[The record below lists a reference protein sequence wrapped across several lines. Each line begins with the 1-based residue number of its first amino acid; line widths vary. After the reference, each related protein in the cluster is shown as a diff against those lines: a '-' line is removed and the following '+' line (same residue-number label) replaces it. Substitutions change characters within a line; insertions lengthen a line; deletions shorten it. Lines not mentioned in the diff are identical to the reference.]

1 MRWVVWGASRD
12 YSPRKDA
19 FLRNPKVSASFK
31 HPLTAC
37 VKNVDH
43 VCLFLE
49 VWNIEGTQWGMTTV
63 ALLSGFLQGA
73 VVDVDHV
80 KKKGT
85 RAMLVWSDNQHF
97 RFICINVWHA
107 WFRENMGTFSACC
120 IVKCYRISSPKN
132 RWKIGWS
139 LVIGKTAL

>member
-1 MRWVVWGASRD
+1 MHRGIAPRGKMRFCVIL
-12 YSPRKDA
+12 K
-19 FLRNPKVSASFK
+19 FQ
-31 HPLTAC
+31 PLTAC

-85 RAMLVWSDNQHF
+85 RAMLV
-97 RFICINVWHA
+97 
-107 WFRENMGTFSACC
+107 
-120 IVKCYRISSPKN
+120 
-132 RWKIGWS
+132 
-139 LVIGKTAL
+139 